1 MSYDTLSAMDHPIKL
16 DSAGRIVLPA
26 EVRRR
31 LNLRTGSRLQLE
43 VVAERIELTP
53 EPEAA
58 SKFTKS
64 AGERTV
70 LRATGKKSDAT
81 AATRAE
87 RDAQARP
94 GRRR

>member
-1 MSYDTLSAMDHPIKL
+1 MGQPITL

-31 LNLRTGSRLQLE
+31 LNLRAGARLQLE

-53 EPEAA
+53 EPEAEA
-58 SKFTKS
+58 KLARS
-64 AGERTV
+64 AGARTV
-70 LRATGKKSDAT
+70 LRATGKESDSA

-87 RDAQARP
+87 RDAQARR